1 MSLILIEAVAMSW
14 PLSLF
19 VKIDQFLIG
28 SLADKTE
35 GAKAEASSRLKG
47 SCFTR
52 NILNGKNKAGQ
63 KKTIKPI
70 ALGLF

>member
-19 VKIDQFLIG
+19 VKIDEFLIG
-28 SLADKTE
+28 SSADKTE
-35 GAKAEASSRLKG
+35 GAKAEAPSRLKG

-52 NILNGKNKAGQ
+52 NILNGQNKADR
-63 KKTIKPI
+63 KKP
-70 ALGLF
+70 LNP